1 MREEYDLKQLRVKR
15 RGPPPGLEAG
25 SERPPKVRITI
36 ALDQDLVEHFKEQA
50 SRPGGLPYQTQINLA
65 LRKALELEDSDG
77 WDSSAIKEALLEDA
91 EFVETLA
98 AKVGALPPAAERGP
112 AAGSR

>member
-1 MREEYDLKQLRVKR
+1 MRKEYDLRQLRVKR
-15 RGPPPGLEAG
+15 RGPPPGLETR

-65 LRKALELEDSDG
+65 LRKALELESPGG
-77 WDSSAIKEALLEDA
+77 WDPSAIKEALLEDA
-91 EFVETLA
+91 EFLETLA
-98 AKVGALPPAAERGP
+98 AKIRTRPAA
-112 AAGSR
+112 